1 MDIIDEAG
9 ILALATR
16 LQRLSE
22 RIRKQGHEVYRA
34 CGIDFD
40 PKWFPVIY
48 ALHKKNTLGV
58 MELAAEIGYTHP
70 STISLLKELEKKKLI
85 RSKKHPGDERKR
97 LLTLSPQGQALV
109 ANIQPVWE
117 WLVQAI
123 TQITDTR
130 NNLFKSIAEVE
141 QRLGQTALTD
151 AALQLKQKET
161 GNPVV

>member
-9 ILALATR
+9 ILALGTR

-22 RIRKQGHEVYRA
+22 RIRKQGYEVYRA

-48 ALHKKNTLGV
+48 ALHKKSVLGV

-85 RSKKHPGDERKR
+85 RSKKHPADERKR
-97 LLTLSPQGQALV
+97 QLSLSSQGQALV
-109 ANIQPVWE
+109 AAMQPVWAL
-117 WLVQAI
+117 LVQAI

-151 AALQLKQKET
+151 AALQIQQKRT
-161 GNPVV
+161 GA

>member
-22 RIRKQGHEVYRA
+22 RFRKQGHEVYRA
-34 CGIDFD
+34 YGIDFD

-48 ALHKKNTLGV
+48 ALHKKNVLGV

-85 RSKKHPGDERKR
+85 RSKKHPADERKR
-97 LLTLSPQGQALV
+97 QLSLSAQGQALV
-109 ANIQPVWE
+109 TAMQPVWE
-117 WLVQAI
+117 LLAQAI

-130 NNLFKSIAEVE
+130 NNLFKSITEVE

-151 AALQLKQKET
+151 AALQMQQKRT
-161 GNPVV
+161 GQ